1 MRKIYSVRAFLTLCI
16 LAVSSLIG
24 GVSAQAQY
32 YELVTSVDQL
42 NDGDKCLIVNTS
54 AGKALSTTQNGNNRG
69 AAAVTI
75 TDNKIETVE
84 TKVCVLTLER
94 QGDKWAFNTGN
105 GYLYAASSSKNYLRT
120 EKTLSDNSKATI
132 TIDAT
137 GATTIQF
144 TGSYTHN
151 LIQYNSSNNIFSCY
165 GSSQQPVVLFRY
177 VANTNPKPAITFSS
191 ESYEVQ
197 LFGETVTVAATATL
211 EGSEISGAVITYTS
225 SDLEVATVDAETGV
239 VTAKKEGTV
248 TITAKV
254 EETETYAAASAT
266 CELTVVDPRTAPEFS
281 FAEEV
286 YTVKLGQSVQ
296 IQATTN
302 STGVITYISS
312 NEGIVE
318 IDGAGNV
325 TAKAEGEATITATI
339 AETNEYK
346 STTATCLIK
355 VVDPDKPA
363 AVVTPMLF
371 KEVTSTDQLIEGGQY
386 IVVCKENK
394 VAMTTVS
401 SKGAS
406 TAVTIEED
414 GSIKTVPSNVVVY
427 TMSNK
432 TADDYF
438 NLVNGDG
445 KYLGTANTGTNL
457 TTSTDHYD
465 TKTQWKLDGDNGIAC
480 KNNVTGSA
488 SRRSILYN
496 GTQFGHY
503 AVSNIGEDY
512 AVVQLYRLEAVATIN
527 EKIGYT
533 TYYTDEKYQMPEG
546 LTGYAITEAQEAGA
560 VVMTPAYEA
569 GADVPANTALLLGG
583 EAGTYGL
590 PVLNKEVEATY
601 ARENLLEGRRT
612 VDNVTNSA
620 HEDVFYYKLTLL
632 NGENPGFYWGA
643 ADGAA
648 FEMKSATT
656 AYLAVSKSVPGV
668 NGFRLIM
675 GEGDTTGIGTA
686 ATAPAAQD
694 AAIYTL
700 SGVRVNA
707 ATTAG
712 LPKGIYIVNG
722 KKLLVK

>member
-1 MRKIYSVRAFLTLCI
+1 MNVGTELT
-16 LAVSSLIG
+16 V
-24 GVSAQAQY
+24 
-32 YELVTSVDQL
+32 
-42 NDGDKCLIVNTS
+42 
-54 AGKALSTTQNGNNRG
+54 
-69 AAAVTI
+69 AVT
-75 TDNKIETVE
+75 TN
-84 TKVCVLTLER
+84 
-94 QGDKWAFNTGN
+94 
-105 GYLYAASSSKNYLRT
+105 
-120 EKTLSDNSKATI
+120 SDGK
-132 TIDAT
+132 
-137 GATTIQF
+137 
-144 TGSYTHN
+144 
-151 LIQYNSSNNIFSCY
+151 
-165 GSSQQPVVLFRY
+165 
-177 VANTNPKPAITFSS
+177 
-191 ESYEVQ
+191 
-197 LFGETVTVAATATL
+197 
-211 EGSEISGAVITYTS
+211 ITYTS
-225 SDLEVATVDAETGV
+225 SDPEVATVDAETGV

-266 CELTVVDPRTAPEFS
+266 CELTVVDPRKAPEFS

-312 NEGIVE
+312 NEDVVE

-325 TAKAEGEATITATI
+325 TAKAEGETTITATI

-363 AVVTPMLF
+363 TVVTPMVF
-371 KEVTSTDQLIEGGQY
+371 KEVTSTDQMIEGGQY
-386 IVVCKENK
+386 IVVCKANK
-394 VAMTTVS
+394 AAMTTVS
-401 SKGAS
+401 SKGA
-406 TAVTIEED
+406 AVNVTMEED
-414 GSIKTVPSNVVVY
+414 GSIKTVPSSVVIY

-432 TADDYF
+432 NVTGGYF
-438 NLVNGDG
+438 NLINGDG
-445 KYLGTANTGTNL
+445 KYLGIGSGTDLAIL
-457 TTSTDHYD
+457 TDSYNA
-465 TKTQWKLDGDNGIAC
+465 KAQWKLDEENRIAC
-480 KNNVTGSA
+480 KSNVESTS
-488 SRRSILYN
+488 SKRSILYN
-496 GTQFGHY
+496 GSQFGHY
-503 AVSNIGEDY
+503 ANSNIGNSY
-512 AVVQLYRLEAVATIN
+512 AVAQLYRLEAVATIN
-527 EKIGYT
+527 DKIGYT

-569 GADVPANTALLLGG
+569 GADVPANTALLIGG

-601 ARENLLEGRRT
+601 TEENLLEGRRT
-612 VDNVTNSA
+612 VDNVTNSVR
-620 HEDVFYYKLTLL
+620 EDVLYYKLTLL

-656 AYLAVSKSVPGV
+656 AYLAVPKAIASGV

-675 GEGDTTGIGTA
+675 GEDDTTGIGTA

-694 AAIYTL
+694 AAVYTL

>member
-24 GVSAQAQY
+24 GVSAMAQTT
-32 YELVTSVDQL
+32 VTSVFQDAKL
-42 NDGDKCLIVNTS
+42 NVEEGTPQWSVDKAATGKDSQTGNNYRGIQWGTAKGEIVLTS
-54 AGKALSTTQNGNNRG
+54 ADDFNNVQSVAIVASTNGSNNTISVSVG
-69 AAAVTI
+69 TESFGDAVTI
-75 TDNKIETVE
+75 SSGTTNANKTY
-84 TKVCVLTLER
+84 T
-94 QGDKWAFNTGN
+94 FTGN
-105 GYLYAASSSKNYLRT
+105 
-120 EKTLSDNSKATI
+120 
-132 TIDAT
+132 AT
-137 GATTIQF
+137 GKISIKLNDTNKSVYVKSISIT
-144 TGSYTHN
+144 
-151 LIQYNSSNNIFSCY
+151 Y
-165 GSSQQPVVLFRY
+165 GSELD
-177 VANTNPKPAITFSS
+177 KPEISISAPSHTMNVGT
-191 ESYEVQ
+191 E
-197 LFGETVTVAATATL
+197 LTVAVTTNSD
-211 EGSEISGAVITYTS
+211 GKITYTS
-225 SDLEVATVDAETGV
+225 SDPEVATVDAETGV

-266 CELTVVDPRTAPEFS
+266 CELTVVDPRKAPEFS

-312 NEGIVE
+312 NEDVVE

-325 TAKAEGEATITATI
+325 TAKAEGETTITATI

-363 AVVTPMLF
+363 TVVTPMVF
-371 KEVTSTDQLIEGGQY
+371 KEVTSTDQMIEGGQY
-386 IVVCKENK
+386 IVVCKANK
-394 VAMTTVS
+394 AAMTTVS
-401 SKGAS
+401 SKGA
-406 TAVTIEED
+406 AVNVTMEED
-414 GSIKTVPSNVVVY
+414 GSIKTVPSSVVIY

-432 TADDYF
+432 NVTGGYF
-438 NLVNGDG
+438 NLINGDG
-445 KYLGTANTGTNL
+445 KYLGIGSGTDLAIL
-457 TTSTDHYD
+457 TDSYNA
-465 TKTQWKLDGDNGIAC
+465 KAQWKLDEENRIAC
-480 KNNVTGSA
+480 KSNVESTS
-488 SRRSILYN
+488 SKRSILYN
-496 GTQFGHY
+496 GSQFGHY
-503 AVSNIGEDY
+503 ANSNIGNSY
-512 AVVQLYRLEAVATIN
+512 AVAQLYRLEAVATIN
-527 EKIGYT
+527 DKIGYT

-569 GADVPANTALLLGG
+569 GADVPANTALLIGG

-601 ARENLLEGRRT
+601 TEENLLEGRRT
-612 VDNVTNSA
+612 VDNVTNSVR
-620 HEDVFYYKLTLL
+620 EDVLYYKLTLL

-656 AYLAVSKSVPGV
+656 AYLAVPKAIASGV

-675 GEGDTTGIGTA
+675 GEDDTTGIGTA

-694 AAIYTL
+694 AAVYTL